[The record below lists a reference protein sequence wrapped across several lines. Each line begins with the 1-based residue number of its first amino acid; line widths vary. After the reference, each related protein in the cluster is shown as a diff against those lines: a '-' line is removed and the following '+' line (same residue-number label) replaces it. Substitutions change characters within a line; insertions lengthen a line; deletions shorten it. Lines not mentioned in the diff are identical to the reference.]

1 MKSKA
6 NIFTRIGKLCFVCA
20 LFLYVFNI
28 YDSFMQE
35 QSQKQILEQYI
46 QENTRQ
52 QDASLI
58 QIPDYQLHP
67 EMDMPEVQ
75 LPELE
80 EAGCIGILEIPSIN
94 SRLPVLSA
102 WSYALLK
109 KAPCRYTGSVYLD
122 NMVIAAHNS
131 KAHFKKLSQLEKGD
145 IITFTDAVG
154 NVFTYE
160 VAGIEILQP
169 EEVDDMTS
177 GQWPLTLFTCTYGGA
192 GRVTVRC
199 EKENE
204 SNIK

>member
-6 NIFTRIGKLCFVCA
+6 NIFTRIGKLCFVFA
-20 LFLYVFNI
+20 LLLYVFNI

-46 QENTRQ
+46 QENNHQ
-52 QDASLI
+52 QDTSLV
-58 QIPDYQLHP
+58 QIPDYQLNP

-75 LPELE
+75 LPGLE

-94 SRLPVLSA
+94 LRLPVLST

-131 KAHFKKLSQLEKGD
+131 KAHFKKLSNLQEGD

-154 NVFTYE
+154 NVFTYS

-192 GRVTVRC
+192 SRVTVRC
-199 EKENE
+199 RK
-204 SNIK
+204 NIE

>member
-20 LFLYVFNI
+20 LLLYVFNI
-28 YDSFMQE
+28 YDSFMQD

-46 QENTRQ
+46 QENNHQ
-52 QDASLI
+52 QDTSLV
-58 QIPDYQLHP
+58 QIPDYQLKP

-75 LPELE
+75 LSGLE

-94 SRLPVLSA
+94 LRLP
-102 WSYALLK
+102 
-109 KAPCRYTGSVYLD
+109 VYLD

-131 KAHFKKLSQLEKGD
+131 KAHFKKLSNLQEGD

-154 NVFTYE
+154 NVFTYS

-192 GRVTVRC
+192 SRVTVRC
-199 EKENE
+199 RKNTE
-204 SNIK
+204 